1 MRKNKH
7 AGTIGTILLILLL
20 IALVVLSNVNRDNL
34 SFAEGVSVSI
44 IRPAQNAFTNF
55 SSVL

>member
-34 SFAEGVSVSI
+34 SFAECVSV
-44 IRPAQNAFTNF
+44 
-55 SSVL
+55 